1 MTADRDQINTT
12 ETYVTEPPYADK
24 AALDASDQRRWWVWG
39 ILGAGFAVFIIAGVS
54 VAIWPD
60 PSNNDPTATAST
72 KPDPIN
78 TQPSGPGTFDD
89 DPVSGPARPPEA
101 VDRSPSPSG
110 NGGGPTQV
118 TTPSGAEKVQ

>member
-1 MTADRDQINTT
+1 MIKDPDQRNAAETYTAD
-12 ETYVTEPPYADK
+12 PPYADE
-24 AALDASDQRRWWVWG
+24 AALKASDQRRWWGWTV
-39 ILGAGFAVFIIAGVS
+39 LLAGAAVLIIACVS

-78 TQPSGPGTFDD
+78 AQPSGPGAFND
-89 DPVSGPARPPEA
+89 DPASGPSKPPEA

-110 NGGGPTQV
+110 NGGGPTGV
-118 TTPSGAEKVQ
+118 TSPAGTEKVK